1 MGAMTDDP
9 RADDDRDDA
18 ATRELPVAA
27 PWVVVSRTG
36 RGATDDPVSPR
47 RVLVLVAAGAVLVLV
62 VSAVVG
68 VFAAR
73 RLAERQ
79 AVNAAAN
86 TADLLAESVVQ
97 PALLDGVPDGPYA
110 YEVADLA
117 RLARQLIDG
126 PGDATSVAFAM
137 TRPGGD
143 PWTVS
148 DRAWGRF
155 LHATSADVG
164 GTVWPAHLAHP
175 KRLERYVLPTR

>member
-1 MGAMTDDP
+1 M
-9 RADDDRDDA
+9 
-18 ATRELPVAA
+18 
-27 PWVVVSRTG
+27 
-36 RGATDDPVSPR
+36 R
-47 RVLVLVAAGAVLVLV
+47 RVQLRRTPAGHPVVRDAEALRRHWRAVLAIEPYLERILWML
-62 VSAVVG
+62 
-68 VFAAR
+68 FLDHDR
-73 RLAERQ
+73 RASGP
-79 AVNAAAN
+79 
-86 TADLLAESVVQ
+86 LLS
-97 PALLDGVPDGPYA
+97 LDGVPDGPYA

-155 LHATSADVG
+155 LHATSAEVG